1 MATAAEDLTQALKDV
16 AAGGNA
22 DSQSASGQNP
32 DVTQALK
39 DVAAKTTPKT
49 VGSDDKAQ
57 GTEGKSIPYDRFSEV
72 VAQKNEA
79 LERLKALE
87 TQFKSVAERESGLRE
102 RVGQLETDHQILES
116 IKGLAADPRYKDT
129 VVKIDKALQ
138 GIHEDTVKAE
148 EKGDDKA
155 VARLEAAMQEKLA
168 ELEELNAEQ
177 NAERLWDDSGRYA
190 RELLASL
197 PEEYTDED
205 KAIISQLWTPRVDWN
220 FIEENGRDVIPAT
233 LQKSLAGLIK
243 DYGIP
248 RGALVNKTK
257 QEVMKDVPESSRTTN
272 EAFEKDVKSKNW
284 GEMKDGKFVQN
295 EADFASAVGELLRR
309 SKA

>member
-22 DSQSASGQNP
+22 DSQSASDQNP

-39 DVAAKTTPKT
+39 DVAAKSTPKT
-49 VGSDDKAQ
+49 VGSDDKVQ

-72 VAQKNEA
+72 VAQKNDA
-79 LERLKALE
+79 IERLKALE

-116 IKGLAADPRYKDT
+116 IKALAADPRYKDT

-155 VARLEAAMQEKLA
+155 VAKLEAAMQEKLA

-205 KAIISQLWTPRVDWN
+205 KAIISKLWTPLVDWN
-220 FIEENGRDVIPAT
+220 FIEENGRDVIPAA

-243 DYGIP
+243 DYGTP
-248 RGALVNKTK
+248 RGALVSKTK
-257 QEVMKDVPESSRTTN
+257 QEMMKDVPESARTTN
-272 EAFEKDVKSKNW
+272 EAFDKEVKSKNW
-284 GEMKDGKFVQN
+284 GEMKEGKFAQSD
-295 EADFASAVGELLRR
+295 ADFASAVGELLRR

>member
-16 AAGGNA
+16 AEGGKT
-22 DSQSASGQNP
+22 DSQPGSDQNP

-49 VGSDDKAQ
+49 VGSDDKVQ

-87 TQFKSVAERESGLRE
+87 SQFKSVAERETGLRE

-155 VARLEAAMQEKLA
+155 VAKLEAAMQAKLA

-177 NAERLWDDSGRYA
+177 NAERLWDDSSRYA

-220 FIEENGRDVIPAT
+220 YIEENGRDVIPAA
-233 LQKSLAGLIK
+233 LQKSLATLIK
-243 DYGIP
+243 DYGTP
-248 RGALVNKTK
+248 RGALVSKTK
-257 QEVMKDVPESSRTTN
+257 QEVMKDVPESSRLTN
-272 EAFEKDVKSKNW
+272 ETFEKDVKSKNW
-284 GEMKDGKFVQN
+284 GEMKEGKFVQS
-295 EADFASAVGELLRR
+295 EADFSSAVGELLRR

>member
-1 MATAAEDLTQALKDV
+1 MATAAEDLTQALQQV
-16 AAGGNA
+16 ASSGST
-22 DSQSASGQNP
+22 DSQPVKDQNP
-32 DVTQALK
+32 DVTQSLK
-39 DVAAKTTPKT
+39 DVAAKSTSKVAGP
-49 VGSDDKAQ
+49 DDKVQ

-79 LERLKALE
+79 LERLKSLE
-87 TQFKSVAERESGLRE
+87 TQFKSVTERESGLRE

-116 IKGLAADPRYKDT
+116 IKGLAADPRYKDS
-129 VVKIDKALQ
+129 VVKLDKALQ
-138 GIHEDTVKAE
+138 GIHDDTVKAE

-155 VARLEAAMQEKLA
+155 VAKLEAAMQEKLA
-168 ELEELNAEQ
+168 ELEDLNAEQ

-243 DYGIP
+243 DYGTP
-248 RGALVNKTK
+248 RGALVSKTK
-257 QEVMKDVPESSRTTN
+257 QEVMKDVPESTRTTN

-284 GEMKDGKFVQN
+284 GEMKDGKFTQN
-295 EADFASAVGELLRR
+295 DADFASAVGELLRR
-309 SKA
+309 SRA